1 MASSHTAVYQLNQW
15 DAADPVIHTDFNEDN
30 AKIEAALA
38 DIEDRMC
45 EYDTL
50 MAVATVLGQTNNALD
65 ALEKRVDALEGK

>member
-38 DIEDRMC
+38 QLQSEKASM
-45 EYDTL
+45 ETL
-50 MAVATVLGQTNNALD
+50 LVVATEVGNVK
-65 ALEKRVDALEGK
+65 KRLDALEGK

>member
-1 MASSHTAVYQLNQW
+1 MSTNYTENFDLCQW
-15 DAADPVIHTDFNEDN
+15 EPTDPVLRTDFNADN

-50 MAVATVLGQTNNALD
+50 MAVATILGQTNNALD
-65 ALEKRVDALEGK
+65 ALEERVAALENA

>member
-1 MASSHTAVYQLNQW
+1 M
-15 DAADPVIHTDFNEDN
+15 IRTDFNEDN